1 MPELPEVETIKSYI
15 EPLLINRKFQ
25 KIEILNP
32 NLRIK
37 IPDELPQILINQ
49 KITNISRRAKYII
62 IDCSNNIKVIIHLGM
77 TGKIRAYQDKFSV
90 NKHDHIIF
98 SLNNKTK
105 LIYNDVRK
113 FGFITFEVKADIKE
127 ISFFA
132 KLGIEP
138 LSPEFNQ
145 KYFAKLCQKSSSE
158 IKKFIM
164 NQNYIVGIGN
174 IYACE
179 ALFLSQ
185 INPQKPA
192 NSLTYKEQNLFV
204 KNIKKIL
211 EDAISK
217 GGSSIKDFQ
226 LVNGES
232 GYFQNYFNVYGREK
246 KPCKICNTD
255 LIRIQQSGRS
265 TFYCGLCQKN

>member
-1 MPELPEVETIKSYI
+1 
-15 EPLLINRKFQ
+15 
-25 KIEILNP
+25 
-32 NLRIK
+32 
-37 IPDELPQILINQ
+37 
-49 KITNISRRAKYII
+49 
-62 IDCSNNIKVIIHLGM
+62 
-77 TGKIRAYQDKFSV
+77 
-90 NKHDHIIF
+90 
-98 SLNNKTK
+98 
-105 LIYNDVRK
+105 
-113 FGFITFEVKADIKE
+113 
-127 ISFFA
+127 
-132 KLGIEP
+132 
-138 LSPEFNQ
+138 
-145 KYFAKLCQKSSSE
+145 
-158 IKKFIM
+158 M

-255 LIRIQQSGRS
+255 LIRIQQAGRS